1 MGMMICFDLGGPVNK
16 IAMTIGVIM
25 LSQASADVAAGGD
38 GHMAVVNGVCAVAV
52 SLPPTVLFFST
63 VTAKFNPIKMDE
75 QDITAGTTA
84 SVMGFFGITE
94 GSIPFAAKDPK
105 K

>member
-1 MGMMICFDLGGPVNK
+1 MICFDLGGPVNK
-16 IAMTIGVIM
+16 MAMVIGSMMLAQGIADPSFEG
-25 LSQASADVAAGGD
+25 
-38 GHMAVVNGVCAVAV
+38 AVLNGVCAVAV

-63 VTAKFNPIKMDE
+63 ITHRFTPIRMDE
-75 QDITAGTTA
+75 QDITAGYTA
-84 SVMGFFGITE
+84 SLMGVFGITE